1 MRARCSFRPS
11 ARTTITVPY
20 SLRSA
25 ARFRPLGW
33 GSRMRGC
40 SRICRMWICPHGR
53 RLRRSQRQHQHRNR
67 LRNQLRRRRP
77 NRRRARSCRPPSPRA
92 RHFSTRRRSIPAMP
106 SRRTSATR
114 SASCHLRTA
123 LRSRATPRP
132 ALATGCTR
140 WKTRSN
146 FTTAQTSRPIPAR
159 RSVPLL
165 TARCSPP
172 GRARGTAT
180 MSSSVMRAAMQR
192 STVTA
197 ASCSCAPVR
206 R

>member
-1 MRARCSFRPS
+1 MRARCSCRPS
-11 ARTTITVPY
+11 VRTMITAPY
-20 SLRSA
+20 SPRSA
-25 ARFRPLGW
+25 VRFRPHRW
-33 GSRMRGC
+33 GSRMCGC
-40 SRICRMWICPHGR
+40 SRICRMWICPHGQ
-53 RLRRSQRQHQHRNR
+53 RLRLSPRRHRHRSRLLSRLLSRRRNR
-67 LRNQLRRRRP
+67 C
-77 NRRRARSCRPPSPRA
+77 RARSCRPPSPRA
-92 RHFSTRRRSIPAMP
+92 RRFSTRRRSIPAMP

-114 SASCHLRTA
+114 SASCRLRTA

-132 ALATGCTR
+132 ASATGCTR

-146 FTTAQTSRPIPAR
+146 FTTAQTLRPIPAR

-180 MSSSVMRAAMQR
+180 MSSSVMQAAMQR

-197 ASCSCAPVR
+197 VSCSCAPVR

>member
-1 MRARCSFRPS
+1 MRARCLFRPS
-11 ARTTITVPY
+11 VRTMITAPY
-20 SLRSA
+20 SPRSA
-25 ARFRPLGW
+25 ARFRPHGW
-33 GSRMRGC
+33 GSRMCGC
-40 SRICRMWICPHGR
+40 SRIYRTWICPHGR
-53 RLRRSQRQHQHRNR
+53 RPRPSPRRHRHRSR
-67 LRNQLRRRRP
+67 LLSRLPNRRR

-92 RHFSTRRRSIPAMP
+92 RHSSTRRRSIPAMP

-114 SASCHLRTA
+114 SASCRLRTA

-132 ALATGCTR
+132 ASATGCTR

-180 MSSSVMRAAMQR
+180 MSSSVTRAAMQR